1 MSRTRFL
8 AFWMIVFGL
17 LLTLLGGVAFAAG
30 SGINFETS
38 LGAIPQTICNGA
50 RFLRGPVGGALV
62 VGMLVWG
69 ILRWTAGNRGGIG
82 LMVTAVVAGL
92 VLVALPTM
100 VSIFQLQNCTI

>member
-1 MSRTRFL
+1 MASTRSFVLRFL
-8 AFWMIVFGL
+8 VVSS

-30 SGINFETS
+30 AGINFETS

-82 LMVTAVVAGL
+82 LMVTAVVSGL

-100 VSIFQLQNCTI
+100 VSIFQVQNCQI